1 MLKCFK
7 PSVVDEV
14 AMARTSILF
23 TSSHPSVLAAGF
35 VEMSFN
41 SSVFFCHVMCIS
53 NYKIRIAIKGC

>member
-7 PSVVDEV
+7 PSVVEEV

-23 TSSHPSVLAAGF
+23 TSSHPALLAPGF

-41 SSVFFCHVMCIS
+41 SSVFLPCDVHLKLQDQNC
-53 NYKIRIAIKGC
+53 Y